1 MLSIASLPTHFVP
14 TVLIP
19 STLSIVSMKSTVLTA
34 AVAFVLILTGC
45 AGEAPVKT
53 TINTVDPHDTLNPV
67 HNRDDSVELYN
78 TTRAGASLRQNEAAH
93 VLWNEHYAADADELK
108 AREAAL
114 AAAAE
119 KERLEKEK
127 AAKERA
133 EKAKAAASGKNAQ
146 SAKNG
151 KNARGAKNNARD
163 KSIYGKDR
171 SVYAKDKSVYAEKNS
186 AK

>member
-1 MLSIASLPTHFVP
+1 
-14 TVLIP
+14 
-19 STLSIVSMKSTVLTA
+19 MKSTVLTA
-34 AVAFVLILTGC
+34 AAAFVLILTGC

-93 VLWNEHYAADADELK
+93 VLWNEHYAANADELK

-127 AAKERA
+127 AAKEKA
-133 EKAKAAASGKNAQ
+133 EKAKAATSGKNAQ

-151 KNARGAKNNARD
+151 KTPAVPKTMPAIRAFTEKTEASTPRIKACTPKRTLPNNAL
-163 KSIYGKDR
+163 SPFQ
-171 SVYAKDKSVYAEKNS
+171 
-186 AK
+186 

>member
-1 MLSIASLPTHFVP
+1 
-14 TVLIP
+14 
-19 STLSIVSMKSTVLTA
+19 MKSTVLTA
-34 AVAFVLILTGC
+34 TAAFVLILTGC

-127 AAKERA
+127 AAKERFLKTTVPA
-133 EKAKAAASGKNAQ
+133 WLEKAKSNGRLAQ
-146 SAKNG
+146 K
-151 KNARGAKNNARD
+151 
-163 KSIYGKDR
+163 
-171 SVYAKDKSVYAEKNS
+171 
-186 AK
+186 

>member
-1 MLSIASLPTHFVP
+1 
-14 TVLIP
+14 
-19 STLSIVSMKSTVLTA
+19 MKSTVLTA
-34 AVAFVLILTGC
+34 AAAFVLILTGC

-67 HNRDDSVELYN
+67 HNRDNSVELYN

-119 KERLEKEK
+119 KERQEKEK

-133 EKAKAAASGKNAQ
+133 EKAKAATSGKNAQ